1 MDRWWANVRFGARML
16 RRSPGFTL
24 VAVLALA
31 LGIAANTAVF
41 GVVHATLLAPLPF
54 PEPERL
60 VMVWSTLRGD
70 RSATSVPDFRRWR
83 SETDVFQSL
92 HAWTG
97 RRLSLS
103 DGGRPEQVRA
113 AVTTPGF
120 VTMHGHR
127 FLLGRDF
134 LPEEGEPGR
143 EHVIVVSHRL
153 WERRFGSDRSIV
165 GRSVRVD
172 GRPHTVVGVL
182 AAGPADRA
190 PSEAYVPLTFPAE
203 VDNRSVRFLTVMGR
217 LGPGVSLAQANARLD
232 AVARRVA
239 ADHPDTNKDRTA
251 SVEPLQNN
259 FIGRDTIAGLWLTL
273 GAAGFVLLIA
283 CANVANLL
291 LARSAGR
298 RQEVA
303 LRASLGATRK
313 QIFGQFLTESLLL
326 AALGGALGTALA
338 VALVRGI
345 VLLLPANTL
354 PSEADVR
361 LSPPVLLFT
370 LAVATLAG
378 LVAGCAPAWQA
389 MRADLVETLKQTTRA
404 GGGRRSLRGALVVA
418 EFALAIVLLSGGGLA
433 VRSLLRLTN
442 VELGFERRNVLTS
455 FLPVPN
461 DRLPR
466 AEQIDAFYRQLLDRV
481 EAVPGVASA
490 SVSTGIPVEGTM
502 FGRAFQVAGREA
514 LDPAARPRA
523 SFNMVT
529 PGYARTFGL
538 AIERGRALSDEDRP
552 GRTPVAV
559 VNQAFVRRYLA
570 DVDPLGQRLVVEQ
583 IVPGVPAPGPS
594 IAWEIVGV
602 VRDVRNRGPQ
612 REGVPEIAVPFAQSP
627 WATARLAVRTAVAP
641 DTVRPALA
649 AAVQALDPDLPM
661 TDVRTMDETIG
672 DALAGDRFRAF
683 LFGGFAALALLL
695 ATVGIYGVM
704 SFLVAQRT
712 REIGLRMALGARRG
726 QVLALVMREGM
737 TTALA
742 GAALGTLGA
751 FLLGRLMQRMSYR
764 IGVVDPVALLVV
776 AALLLAA
783 AAAACLVP
791 ARRAASVDP
800 MAALRRD

>member
-1 MDRWWANVRFGARML
+1 MWWANVRVGVRML

-54 PEPERL
+54 AEPDRL

-70 RSATSVPDFRRWR
+70 RSQTSVPDFLAWR
-83 SETDVFQSL
+83 SEAGVFESL

-134 LPEEGEPGR
+134 LPEEGAPGR
-143 EHVIVVSHRL
+143 DQVIVVSHRL
-153 WERRFGSDRSIV
+153 WERRFGSDRAIV

-172 GRPHTVVGVL
+172 GKPHTVVGVL
-182 AAGPADRA
+182 APGPADRA
-190 PSEAYVPLTFPAE
+190 PSEAYVPLTFPPE
-203 VDNRSVRFLTVMGR
+203 VDSRAVRFLAVMGR
-217 LGPGVSLAQANARLD
+217 LKPGVSLAQANARMD
-232 AVARRVA
+232 VVTRRIA
-239 ADHPDTNKDRTA
+239 ADHADTNRDRTA

-291 LARSAGR
+291 LARSEGR

-303 LRASLGATRK
+303 LRASLGATRG

-338 VALVRGI
+338 LALVRAI
-345 VLLLPANTL
+345 LWALPPNTL

-361 LSPPVLLFT
+361 LSVPVLLFT
-370 LAVATLAG
+370 LASATLAG

-389 MRADLVETLKQTTRA
+389 MRADLVETLKQTARA

-433 VRSLLRLTN
+433 VRSLVRLTN

-466 AEQIDAFYRQLLDRV
+466 AEQIDAFYRQLLERV

-490 SVSTGIPVEGTM
+490 SISTGIPVEGTM
-502 FGRAFQVAGREA
+502 FGRSFQVAGRPLVEA
-514 LDPAARPRA
+514 PLRPRA
-523 SFNMVT
+523 SINMAT
-529 PGYARTFGL
+529 PGYAATFGL
-538 AIERGRALSDEDRP
+538 RMERGRALADEDRA
-552 GRTPVAV
+552 GRVPVAV
-559 VNQAFVRRYLA
+559 VNQAFVKRYLA
-570 DVDPLGQRLVVEQ
+570 DVDPLAQRLVVEQ
-583 IVPGVPAPGPS
+583 IVPGRPTPGPT
-594 IAWEIVGV
+594 IEWQIVGV
-602 VRDVRNRGPQ
+602 VHDVRNRGPQ
-612 REGVPEIAVPFAQSP
+612 REDAPEITVPFAQSP
-627 WATARLAVRTAVAP
+627 WATARLAVRTTVLP
-641 DTVRPALA
+641 DTVRPGLA
-649 AAVQALDPDLPM
+649 AAVHSLDPDLPM
-661 TDVRTMDETIG
+661 TDIRTMEETVG
-672 DALAGDRFRAF
+672 GALAGDRFRAF

-704 SFLVAQRT
+704 SFVVAERT
-712 REIGLRMALGARRG
+712 REIGLRMALGARRR
-726 QVLALVMREGM
+726 QVLALVLREGM

-742 GAALGTLGA
+742 GAALGALGA
-751 FLLGRLMQRMSYR
+751 YGLARVMQGLSYR
-764 IGVVDPVALLVV
+764 VGVVDPVALAVV
-776 AALLLAA
+776 TVLLLAA
-783 AAAACLVP
+783 AAAACLLP

>member
-1 MDRWWANVRFGARML
+1 MDRAWANVRFGLRML

-54 PEPERL
+54 PEPDRL

-70 RSATSVPDFRRWR
+70 RSQTSVPDFLAWR
-83 SETDVFQSL
+83 SETEVFESL

-103 DGGRPEQVRA
+103 DGGQPEQIRA

-120 VTMHGHR
+120 VAMHGHR

-143 EHVIVVSHRL
+143 ERVLIVSHRL
-153 WERRFGSDRSIV
+153 WQRRFGSDRGLV

-172 GRPHTVVGVL
+172 GTPHTVVGVL
-182 AAGPADRA
+182 APGPADRA
-190 PSEAYVPLTFPAE
+190 PSEAYVPLAFPAE
-203 VDNRSVRFLTVMGR
+203 VDSRAVRFLAVMGR
-217 LGPGVSLAQANARLD
+217 LRPGVSLAQANARLD
-232 AVARRVA
+232 AVARRIA
-239 ADHPDTNKDRTA
+239 ADHADTNKDRTA

-303 LRASLGATRK
+303 LRASLGATRA

-338 VALVRGI
+338 AALVRAI
-345 VLLLPANTL
+345 LWALPAHTL

-361 LSPPVLLFT
+361 LSLPVLLFT
-370 LAVATLAG
+370 LAAATLSG
-378 LVAGCAPAWQA
+378 LAAGCAPAWQA
-389 MRADLVETLKQTTRA
+389 MRADLVETLKQNTRA
-404 GGGRRSLRGALVVA
+404 GGGRRSLRSTLVVA
-418 EFALAIVLLSGGGLA
+418 EFALALVLLSGGGLA
-433 VRSLLRLTN
+433 VRSLLRLTS

-461 DRLPR
+461 ERLPR

-490 SVSTGIPVEGTM
+490 SISTGIPVEGTM
-502 FGRAFQVAGREA
+502 FGRPFHLAGRPFA
-514 LDPAARPRA
+514 DPASRPRA

-538 AIERGRALSDEDRP
+538 VVEQGRALADEDRA
-552 GRTPVAV
+552 GRAPVAV

-570 DVDPLGQRLVVEQ
+570 DVDPLAQRLVVEQ
-583 IVPGVPAPGPS
+583 IVPGLPTPGPPVE
-594 IAWEIVGV
+594 WQIVGV

-627 WATARLAVRTAVAP
+627 WATARLSVRASVP
-641 DTVRPALA
+641 PETVRPGLA
-649 AAVQALDPDLPM
+649 AAVHSLDPDLPM

-704 SFLVAQRT
+704 SFLVTQRT

-726 QVLALVMREGM
+726 QVLALVLREGM

-742 GAALGTLGA
+742 GAALGAIGA
-751 FLLGRLMQRMSYR
+751 YLLGRLMQGLSYR
-764 IGVVDPVALLVV
+764 IGVVDPVALAVV

-800 MAALRRD
+800 MTALRRD